1 VESVATDIQERL
13 SSILPKGKFD
23 LRDAHHDTF
32 QKIPGG
38 GTNSLGVFLTQEI
51 IRFNA
56 MLEVMLTTLDQL
68 KRAIKGF
75 IVMSGPL
82 EVMYN
87 SFVFQGVPPVWE
99 KNGYPC
105 LKPLPSWTE
114 DHFQRLDLTKSW
126 LLDGP
131 PNGFWLSGFFFPQ
144 GFMTAVK
151 QTYSRDYKIAIDLLM
166 VSCVFE
172 NFERDDIKA
181 PPQDG
186 VYIYGLFCEAA
197 RFDRSS
203 MVLEES
209 NPAELF
215 SSMPV
220 MHLLPCMEETYD
232 SSGTYSCP
240 VYKTSLRFGVLS
252 TTGHSTNQVCNFD
265 IPTSV
270 EAAHWTR
277 RGTALLCM
285 LDY

>member
-1 VESVATDIQERL
+1 M
-13 SSILPKGKFD
+13 G
-23 LRDAHHDTF
+23 HDTF
-32 QKIPGG
+32 LKIPGG

-56 MLEVMLTTLDQL
+56 MLDVMRTTLDQL

-87 SFVFQGVPPVWE
+87 SFVFQRVPPVWE

-114 DHFQRLDLTKSW
+114 DHFQRLDVTKSW

-151 QTYSRDYKIAIDLLM
+151 QTYSRDYKIAIDTLM
-166 VSCVFE
+166 MSCIVE
-172 NFERDDIKA
+172 NFGASEIKTA
-181 PPQDG
+181 PQDG
-186 VYIYGLFCEAA
+186 VYIHGLYLEAG
-197 RFDRSS
+197 RFDRDA
-203 MVLEES
+203 MCLDES
-209 NPAELF
+209 LPGELF
-215 SSMPV
+215 NEMPV
-220 MHLLPCMEETYD
+220 MHLLPQLAEEFQPQH
-232 SSGTYSCP
+232 SYSCP
-240 VYKTSLRFGVLS
+240 VYKTSFRFGVLS
-252 TTGHSTNQVCNFD
+252 TTGHSTNMVCSFD
-265 IPTSV
+265 IPLSKDKSKD
-270 EAAHWTR
+270 HWVR
-277 RGTALLCM
+277 RGCALLCM